1 MKPLQSRATAMRIH
15 IFLLTALLLVPALVA
30 HAATVDELIAF
41 AGNAPSDAVRL
52 VMLRQLSAHPDIT
65 DLQRDEAKRFTGEV
79 ARYLDP
85 GKDRMYYFDKSI
97 LDHDDYDFG
106 VAPDSPL
113 YPLTHLYRARMLA
126 WVTLEYGGYW
136 KEPEARR
143 VQLDKVRAAFER
155 ARDAFPEEPL
165 ARMYL
170 GEIVSPPSAYIVRV
184 GAPLWAVAQRE
195 GLERLTDIIHWWIDH
210 RQREDGQY
218 GGGWGDDCEMW
229 RFWPAILMGFEDPK
243 IRAAQEKLS
252 RALLDQE
259 HMRGGYTRNV
269 HDVEHTSEDSSDVL
283 TPMLHL
289 APDSAEWAR
298 RSMRLVELS
307 ESRWMG
313 RNARGQLQYKSTYFS
328 VDSVDES
335 AKRACDT
342 VYHPRVLQPVSL
354 LWQRSHD
361 PALTRL
367 FSDWM
372 DTWVDAAAREERGK
386 PAGVIPSAILWPD
399 GNIGG
404 VGEHWWDPENHDK
417 DPLYVFPSAMSQMTH
432 LLLLTWHI
440 TGDEKYLAPIR
451 SMAALRYAWEQ
462 NPVDNPEPGSAL
474 WCGMK
479 MGDQSSVLSKYRML
493 SGRTEFDA
501 MLEKDAPYPQ
511 FLFHGDE
518 AALLEALQRNAKAL
532 SINFA
537 GYTSEVR
544 YTDRVLRFPSLFG
557 ENGMYPEAVKGIEE
571 PDPAL
576 LYATVTGDP
585 GTSYY
590 FPLNAVR
597 WLTSPRSIAALVTES
612 GPDRFRA
619 RLYQFGGESRAMG
632 AEFYLLK
639 PGEYT
644 LSIAGKS
651 DRFIVTGPRTVV
663 RFTVPPWEEVELRVE
678 QEKS

>member
-1 MKPLQSRATAMRIH
+1 MRIYTL
-15 IFLLTALLLVPALVA
+15 LLTTFLFVPALVA

-52 VMLRQLSAHPDIT
+52 VMLHQLSAHPDIT

-97 LDHDDYDFG
+97 LDQDDYDFG

-136 KEPEARR
+136 KDPEVRRAR
-143 VQLDKVRAAFER
+143 LDKVRTVFEH

-298 RSMRLVELS
+298 HSMRLVELS
-307 ESRWMG
+307 ESLWMG
-313 RNARGQLQYKSTYFS
+313 RNARGLLQYKSTYFS

-354 LWQRSHD
+354 LWQRSRD
-361 PALTRL
+361 PMLTRL

-386 PAGVIPSAILWPD
+386 PAGVIPSAIHWPD
-399 GNIGG
+399 GAIGG

-432 LLLLTWHI
+432 LLLLTWHV
-440 TGDEKYLAPIR
+440 TRDEKYLGPIR
-451 SMAALRYAWEQ
+451 SMAAIRRVWEQ
-462 NPVDNPEPGSAL
+462 DPVENPEPGSAL

-479 MGDQSSVLSKYRML
+479 MGEQSSVLSKYRML
-493 SGRTEFDA
+493 SGSTEFDA
-501 MLEKDAPYPQ
+501 MLGNDAPYARY
-511 FLFHGDE
+511 LFHGE
-518 AALLEALQRNAKAL
+518 EKALLEALQRNAVAL
-532 SINFA
+532 GINFP

-557 ENGMYPEAVKGIEE
+557 ENGIYPDAVAGIDE
-571 PDPAL
+571 PDPML
-576 LYATVTGDP
+576 LYASVTGDP
-585 GTSYY
+585 GTPAY

-597 WLTSPRSIAALVTES
+597 WLTPARNIAALVTAS
-612 GPDRFRA
+612 GPDQFRA
-619 RLYQFGGESRAMG
+619 KLYHFGNAAREMG
-632 AEFYLLK
+632 AEFHLLE
-639 PGEYT
+639 PGDYR
-644 LSIAGKS
+644 LDIAGEIQTLK
-651 DRFIVTGPRTVV
+651 VTGPRTVA
-663 RFTVPPWEEVELRVE
+663 RFTLPPMEEVELRVE
-678 QEKS
+678 RIEP